1 MASQTLETHYG
12 FCSQSDY
19 LLKAI
24 HSSNPFDSGG
34 MGGRKESNLVTS
46 TIVPEEWHANEQ
58 DWTVESEA
66 ITAKHYAFCVFFVPC
81 TF

>member
-1 MASQTLETHYG
+1 MASQSQETHYG
-12 FCSQSDY
+12 FCLQSDF

-34 MGGRKESNLVTS
+34 GGIESNLVIS

-66 ITAKHYAFCVFFVPC
+66 ITARHYAFCVFFVPC